1 MIRKV
6 AHMVAVA
13 LIGLWSLSFV
23 SCGGGGGGLSS
34 APGGTATATATN
46 EVGVI
51 VDSGP
56 DPAQN
61 PTENTLY
68 TTVTICVPGST
79 TECQTIDHIQ
89 VDTGSVGLRILA
101 PALTLSL
108 TVAQATDGN
117 SLMECTQF
125 VDGYSWGPIAS
136 ADIQVAGENASS
148 VPIQVIGGSAI
159 AVPAACASTG
169 AAEDTVAAFGANG
182 ILGIGVFTQDCGTN
196 CAPPNL
202 GNTFYYSCTTAA
214 CSGTAA
220 PLNTQVLNPVP
231 LFPVDNN
238 GSIIVLPA
246 VADAGAA
253 TVSGSL
259 IFGIDTQSNNASG
272 SETILAVDD
281 VFGDFITTVDSETL
295 SESFID
301 SGSNGLFFEDANLQS
316 SVCTASGFSNF
327 YCPASPQTLTATLTG
342 AGAAPATT
350 TVTFTIDNAQTV
362 LTDNPTF
369 AAFPTVAGTYSTNN
383 LSFDWGLP
391 FFFNRRVTTAI
402 EGKTTSVGT
411 GPYVAF

>member
-1 MIRKV
+1 MRNV
-6 AHMVAVA
+6 ARMLAA
-13 LIGLWSLSFV
+13 TLIGLWSLSFV
-23 SCGGGGGGLSS
+23 SCGGGGGGGLSS
-34 APGGTATATATN
+34 APGGTTTAATN
-46 EVGVI
+46 EVAVI

-89 VDTGSVGLRILA
+89 VDTGSFGLRILA
-101 PALTLSL
+101 PVLTLSL

-148 VPIQVIGGSAI
+148 VPIQVIGGSAF
-159 AVPAACASTG
+159 AVPAACAGTG

-182 ILGIGVFTQDCGTN
+182 ILGIGVFAQDCGTN
-196 CAPPNL
+196 CAPPNS

-214 CSGTAA
+214 AACNGIAA

-231 LFPVDNN
+231 LFPVDNT

-259 IFGIDTQSNNASG
+259 IFGIDTESNNASG
-272 SETILAVDD
+272 SVTVLALDGN
-281 VFGDFITTVDSETL
+281 GDFVTTLGTQSL
-295 SESFID
+295 SESFLD
-301 SGSNGLFFEDANLQS
+301 SGSNGLFFYDPDYQNVLCGTDFA
-316 SVCTASGFSNF
+316 NF
-327 YCPASPQTLTATLTG
+327 YCPGSPQTLTATLTG

-350 TVTFTIDNAQTV
+350 SVKFTFDNAQTV
-362 LTDNPTF
+362 FTDNPTF

-391 FFFNRRVTTAI
+391 FFFNRRVATAI

>member
-1 MIRKV
+1 MRKV
-6 AHMVAVA
+6 ARMVAA
-13 LIGLWSLSFV
+13 TLIGLWSLSFV
-23 SCGGGGGGLSS
+23 SCGGGGSELSS
-34 APGGTATATATN
+34 APGGTTTAATN
-46 EVGVI
+46 EVAVI

-56 DPAQN
+56 DAAQAA
-61 PTENTLY
+61 TVNTLY

-79 TECQTIDHIQ
+79 TECQTIDHVQ

-101 PALTLSL
+101 PVLTLSL
-108 TVAQATDGN
+108 QVAQATDGN

-125 VDGYSWGPIAS
+125 VDGYSWGPVAS
-136 ADIQVAGENASS
+136 ADIQVAGEKASA
-148 VPIQVIGGSAI
+148 VPVQVIGGSAF
-159 AVPAACASTG
+159 AVPTACANVG
-169 AAEDTVAAFGANG
+169 NAEDTVAAFGANG
-182 ILGIGVFTQDCGTN
+182 ILGIGVFAQDCGTN
-196 CAPPNL
+196 CAPPNT

-214 CSGTAA
+214 CNEIAA

-231 LFPVDNN
+231 LFPIDNN

-281 VFGDFITTVDSETL
+281 VFGYFTTAIDGETL

-301 SGSNGLFFEDANLQS
+301 SGSNGLFFDDPNLQS
-316 SVCTASGFSNF
+316 TVCTAPSDF

-350 TVTFTIDNAQTV
+350 TATFTIDNAQTV
-362 LTDNPTF
+362 FNTNQTF
-369 AAFPTVAGTYSTNN
+369 AAFPTVAGTYTTNN

-391 FFFNRRVTTAI
+391 FFFNRRVATAI
-402 EGKTTSVGT
+402 EGKTTAVAT

>member
-1 MIRKV
+1 MRKV
-6 AHMVAVA
+6 ARMVAAA

-34 APGGTATATATN
+34 APGGTATATN
-46 EVGVI
+46 EVAVI

-79 TECQTIDHIQ
+79 TECQTIHHIQ
-89 VDTGSVGLRILA
+89 VDTGSVGLRILG
-101 PALTLSL
+101 TVSTVSL
-108 TVAQATDGN
+108 PVAQATDGN

-136 ADIQVAGENASS
+136 ADIQVAGEKASS
-148 VPIQVIGGSAI
+148 VPVQVIGGSAFP
-159 AVPAACASTG
+159 VPAACAGTG
-169 AAEDTVAAFGANG
+169 TAEDTVAAFGANG
-182 ILGIGVFTQDCGTN
+182 ILGIGVFAQDCGAN
-196 CAPPNL
+196 CAPPNA

-214 CSGTAA
+214 CNEIAA
-220 PLNTQVLNPVP
+220 PLNTQVLNPVS

-238 GSIIVLPA
+238 GSIIALPA

-272 SETILAVDD
+272 SETVLAVDD
-281 VFGDFITTVDSETL
+281 VFGDFITTIDGETL

-301 SGSNGLFFEDANLQS
+301 SGSNGLFFDDPNLQNA
-316 SVCTASGFSNF
+316 VCTASGFSDF

-350 TVTFTIDNAQTV
+350 TATFTIDNAQTV
-362 LTDNPTF
+362 FTDNSTF
-369 AAFPTVAGTYSTNN
+369 AAFPTVAGTYTSN

-391 FFFNRRVTTAI
+391 FFFNRRVATAI
-402 EGKTTSVGT
+402 EGKTTAVAT